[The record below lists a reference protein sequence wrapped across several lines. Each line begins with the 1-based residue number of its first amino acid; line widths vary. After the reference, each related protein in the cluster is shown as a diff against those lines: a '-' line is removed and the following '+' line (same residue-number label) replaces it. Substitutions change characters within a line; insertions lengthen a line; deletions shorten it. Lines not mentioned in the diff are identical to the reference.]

1 VTIGETLDE
10 RRSFAR
16 ARFIERNLRGAI
28 DDIGIVTID
37 QDALQPVSRGT
48 IRRRLRHGRH
58 ITDRRV
64 LHVEIV
70 FADENHWQL
79 PHRGKIERLVK
90 SADICRAVAKEADR
104 YVLIALVLSAPRG
117 ATGDGKMSADDGV

>member
-1 VTIGETLDE
+1 MSDGP
-10 RRSFAR
+10 FAR

-64 LHVEIV
+64 LHVRL
-70 FADENHWQL
+70 FSQT
-79 PHRGKIERLVK
+79 KITGSFHTAAKLRRLVK
-90 SADICRAVAKEADR
+90 APIFVVPSPKKQTDTS
-104 YVLIALVLSAPRG
+104 LSPLY
-117 ATGDGKMSADDGV
+117 